1 MKVPILLF
9 SRISKFVIYH
19 GLQTLRHHNFVI
31 RPNSTLD
38 FLYVVEQKIL
48 YQICYFTILANEGYI
63 FIFCPK
69 CLRLAIFR
77 FSLED
82 VI

>member
-1 MKVPILLF
+1 MPIWSF
-9 SRISKFVIYH
+9 SRISNFVIYH
-19 GLQTLRHHNFVI
+19 GLQTLEHHNFVI
-31 RPNSTLD
+31 RRNSTLD

-48 YQICYFTILANEGYI
+48 YQICYLTILADEGYI

-69 CLRLAIFR
+69 CLRLTIFR

-82 VI
+82 VL